1 MSALSGSNRKVAI
14 GGVVLAV
21 IVVVLYFWFSRP
33 AAQLKAPSD
42 RLIEKLIAAKPE
54 QRDDMII
61 ELGNRGAQVIPQVT
75 AAFEKAANDP
85 ELRTQLVMVIYRTN
99 APAQGIPALERLLQ
113 KETDPGV
120 RNEIVND
127 IAGLRRVSV
136 RNAPP

>member
-75 AAFEKAANDP
+75 AAYEKAANDP

-127 IAGLRRVSV
+127 IAGLRRV
-136 RNAPP
+136 RNASP

>member
-1 MSALSGSNRKVAI
+1 MSALSSPNRKVAI
-14 GGVVLAV
+14 GGVVVAV
-21 IVVVLYFWFSRP
+21 IVVVLYFWFTRP

-42 RLIEKLIAAKPE
+42 QLIEKLIAAKPE
-54 QRDDMII
+54 QRDEMII

-127 IAGLRRVSV
+127 IAGLRRV
-136 RNAPP
+136 RNAAP